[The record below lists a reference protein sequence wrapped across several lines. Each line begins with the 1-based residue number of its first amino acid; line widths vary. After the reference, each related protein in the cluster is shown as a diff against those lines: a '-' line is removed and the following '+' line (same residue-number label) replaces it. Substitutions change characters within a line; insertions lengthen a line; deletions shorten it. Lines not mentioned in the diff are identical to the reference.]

1 MRIGVN
7 AQLPLA
13 IKLPGNG
20 LPVSPAPDRATL
32 IQVAAL
38 AAATPWTVLDGL
50 VAAPDAS
57 AAPPPSPAALL
68 IASTPQSPVAACTS
82 AALAQTQS
90 PGQPSMVATTI
101 SLVDRLSLSPATVAL
116 RSDPVLPKGSPTVE
130 FTLNLLAG
138 LTGEPRSRLLL
149 VPDTRMPSDP
159 AAVASLATKGP
170 NELLQLLV
178 RGSVHSA
185 DARLID
191 LTLGLSVQRQAGAPV
206 IDRAVLALIQASLEE
221 LARSDI
227 KLDYPGAAAAL
238 AGHSARFQAVL
249 DPLALWPMQSF
260 LLSGLLILG
269 LAREQDDIDE
279 ISEEEAAA
287 SQDQGEPDEQS
298 DEAKERPPKSQE
310 AQSPIELTPLPSDGG
325 LPIISANHWLA
336 LELRHWRSQ
345 LRLWMALP
353 PERSLARVAETTRPA
368 RGGPGHSSS

>member
-7 AQLPLA
+7 AQLPLV
-13 IKLPGNG
+13 IKLPVNSVP
-20 LPVSPAPDRATL
+20 LSASPDRSTL

-38 AAATPWTVLDGL
+38 AAGTPWSVLDGL
-50 VAAPDAS
+50 VTVPDAR

-68 IASTPQSPVAACTS
+68 VASTPPSTLAASLSPAS
-82 AALAQTQS
+82 EQTQP
-90 PGQPSMVATTI
+90 PGQPSIVAATLK
-101 SLVDRLSLSPATVAL
+101 LVDRLSLSPATVAL
-116 RSDPVLPKGSPTVE
+116 RGDPLLPKGSPTLE

-149 VPDTRMPSDP
+149 VPDTRTPNDP
-159 AAVASLATKGP
+159 AAIASLATKGP

-185 DARLID
+185 DGQLLD
-191 LTLGLSVQRQAGAPV
+191 LTLGLSVQRQAGAPI

-221 LARSDI
+221 LARGEI
-227 KLDYPGAAAAL
+227 KLDYPGAAVAL

-269 LAREQDDIDE
+269 PAREQDEVDE
-279 ISEEEAAA
+279 ISEESATES
-287 SQDQGEPDEQS
+287 SQDQGTPDEQS
-298 DEAKERPPKSQE
+298 GQAPAQSQE
-310 AQSPIELTPLPSDGG
+310 AKPPAELTPLPSDGG
-325 LPIISANHWLA
+325 PPIISASHWLE

-353 PERSLARVAETTRPA
+353 EQVSI
-368 RGGPGHSSS
+368 GGA

>member
-13 IKLPGNG
+13 IKLPVNG
-20 LPVSPAPDRATL
+20 LPMSAAPDRSTL

-38 AAATPWTVLDGL
+38 AAGMPWTVLDDL
-50 VAAPDAS
+50 VAAPDPH
-57 AAPPPSPAALL
+57 AAPLPSPAALL
-68 IASTPQSPVAACTS
+68 VASTPPPLVAASTS
-82 AALAQTQS
+82 AALGQTQL
-90 PGQPSMVATTI
+90 PGQPSLVATTL

-116 RSDPVLPKGSPTVE
+116 RSDPLLPKASATVE

-159 AAVASLATKGP
+159 TAIASLATKGP

-185 DARLID
+185 DGQLLD

-221 LARSDI
+221 LARSEI
-227 KLDYPGAAAAL
+227 KLDYPGASSAL
-238 AGHSARFQAVL
+238 AGHSTRFQAVL

-269 LAREQDDIDE
+269 PARERDE
-279 ISEEEAAA
+279 VDEVSEEGAAES
-287 SQDQGEPDEQS
+287 SQDHGAPDEQAEQAPAPPQ
-298 DEAKERPPKSQE
+298 EAKPPT
-310 AQSPIELTPLPSDGG
+310 ELTPLPADGG
-325 LPIISANHWLA
+325 PPIISASHWLE

-353 PERSLARVAETTRPA
+353 AEHGLAP
-368 RGGPGHSSS
+368 SSP

>member
-13 IKLPGNG
+13 IKLPVNG
-20 LPVSPAPDRATL
+20 LPLTAAPDRSTL

-38 AAATPWTVLDGL
+38 AAGMPWTVLDGL
-50 VAAPDAS
+50 VAVPDAHAVPPPP
-57 AAPPPSPAALL
+57 AAALLVASTPPSLVAASPSPA
-68 IASTPQSPVAACTS
+68 SGQSQAPA
-82 AALAQTQS
+82 
-90 PGQPSMVATTI
+90 QPSIVATTLK
-101 SLVDRLSLSPATVAL
+101 LVDRLSLSPATVAL

-149 VPDTRMPSDP
+149 VPDTRTPGDP
-159 AAVASLATKGP
+159 AAIASLASKGP
-170 NELLQLLV
+170 NEPLQLLV
-178 RGSVHSA
+178 RGSVHGA

-221 LARSDI
+221 LARSEI

-269 LAREQDDIDE
+269 PAREQDEVDE
-279 ISEEEAAA
+279 ISEEGAAA
-287 SQDQGEPDEQS
+287 SNHDQREPEEPS
-298 DEAKERPPKSQE
+298 DEAKERSLQPKE
-310 AQSPIELTPLPSDGG
+310 AQPPTELTPLPADGG
-325 LPIISANHWLA
+325 PPIISASHWLE

-345 LRLWMALP
+345 LRMWMALP
-353 PERSLARVAETTRPA
+353 AEHGLAP
-368 RGGPGHSSS
+368 SSP

>member
-1 MRIGVN
+1 MRIGTN

-13 IKLPGNG
+13 IRLPANG
-20 LPVSPAPDRATL
+20 LPMTTAPDRSTL

-50 VAAPDAS
+50 VAVPDAH

-68 IASTPQSPVAACTS
+68 VASTPPS
-82 AALAQTQS
+82 ALAATPSPASGQTQ
-90 PGQPSMVATTI
+90 PPAQPSLVATTLK
-101 SLVDRLSLSPATVAL
+101 LVDRLSLSPTTVAL
-116 RSDPVLPKGSPTVE
+116 RNDPLLPKGSPTVE

-149 VPDTRMPSDP
+149 VPETRLPGDP
-159 AAVASLATKGP
+159 AAIASLATKGP

-185 DARLID
+185 DGQLLD
-191 LTLGLSVQRQAGAPV
+191 LTLGLSVQRQAGAPA
-206 IDRAVLALIQASLEE
+206 IDSAVLALIQASLEE
-221 LARSDI
+221 LARSEI

-249 DPLALWPMQSF
+249 DPLALWPLQSF

-269 LAREQDDIDE
+269 PARERDE
-279 ISEEEAAA
+279 VDEMSEESAAES
-287 SQDQGEPDEQS
+287 SQDQGAPDEQAEQAPTPPQ
-298 DEAKERPPKSQE
+298 EAKP
-310 AQSPIELTPLPSDGG
+310 PIELTPLPADGG
-325 LPIISANHWLA
+325 LPIISASHWLE

-353 PERSLARVAETTRPA
+353 AEHGLAPNS
-368 RGGPGHSSS
+368 P

>member
-13 IKLPGNG
+13 IKLPVNG
-20 LPVSPAPDRATL
+20 LPLSPTPDRSTL

-38 AAATPWTVLDGL
+38 AAGTPWTVLDGL
-50 VAAPDAS
+50 VAIPDAR
-57 AAPPPSPAALL
+57 AAPSPATLL
-68 IASTPQSPVAACTS
+68 VASTPPSVLPASLSPAS
-82 AALAQTQS
+82 GQTHA
-90 PGQPSMVATTI
+90 PGQRSIVATTLK
-101 SLVDRLSLSPATVAL
+101 LVDRLSLSPATVAL
-116 RSDPVLPKGSPTVE
+116 RSDPLLPKASPTVE

-149 VPDTRMPSDP
+149 VPDTRTPSDP
-159 AAVASLATKGP
+159 VAIASLATKGP

-178 RGSVHSA
+178 HGSVQSA
-185 DARLID
+185 DAKLID
-191 LTLGLSVQRQAGAPV
+191 LTLGLSVQRQAGTPV
-206 IDRAVLALIQASLEE
+206 IDRAVLALIIQASLEE
-221 LARSDI
+221 LARSEI

-269 LAREQDDIDE
+269 PAREQDEGDE
-279 ISEEEAAA
+279 ISEEQAAES
-287 SQDQGEPDEQS
+287 SQDQGAPDEQS
-298 DEAKERPPKSQE
+298 EQAPAQSQE
-310 AQSPIELTPLPSDGG
+310 AKPPAELTPLPSDGG
-325 LPIISANHWLA
+325 PPIISASHWLE

-353 PERSLARVAETTRPA
+353 AECLA
-368 RGGPGHSSS
+368 G